1 MQEIIWKVK
10 PQVVLETGIAR
21 GGGLIFYAS
30 ILEMLGAGGE
40 AVGIEIAL
48 RKHNRSALQNHPLSK
63 RIKVINGS
71 SVDADVARRVHDHI
85 EGRRA
90 VVILDS
96 NHTYEH
102 VKAELNLYQDLV
114 QKGSY
119 LVVSDTFLEYFPK
132 GYFRNR
138 PWDKGNN
145 PATAVDEFI
154 RTNKRFTRDDEM
166 AVKLGITACPTGYL
180 KCVRS

>member
-21 GGGLIFYAS
+21 GGALIFYAS
-30 ILEMLGAGGE
+30 LLELLSNEGE

-48 RKHNRSALQNHPLSK
+48 RKHNKSALQNHPLSK
-63 RIKVINGS
+63 RVKIITGS
-71 SVDADVARRVHDHI
+71 SVDPTVSRRVHDHI
-85 EGRRA
+85 GGRRA
-90 VVILDS
+90 LVILDS

-102 VKAELNLYQDLV
+102 VKAELHLYQDLV
-114 QKGSY
+114 KKGSY

-145 PATAVDEFI
+145 PATAVGEFM
-154 RTNKRFTRDDEM
+154 RTNKRFISDVALT
-166 AVKLGITACPTGYL
+166 AKLGITACPTGYL
-180 KCVRS
+180 KCVR